1 MFVKLRHKLENY
13 YIEKNTLSVRSKATQ
28 LPRLIGE
35 NAEYEQTISQLLQG
49 GIEIWFH
56 ILS

>member
-13 YIEKNTLSVRSKATQ
+13 YIEKNTLSVRSEATQ